1 MNHQIEAGGD
11 ILSLEDMQKALCSA
25 TQLYGYKSVVLDVV
39 ENSKF
44 KNKNNPKVGL
54 IALSTDQTI
63 ESDFNKICNNLP
75 LNIFI
80 NRIHNQNPLTK
91 ENLLKMQ
98 DDLESVTH
106 KILPNEKINTIAY
119 GCTSGTIA
127 IGEDKVKELI
137 LLGKKDCYVTTP
149 VTSAIKAFKQMN
161 VKKIALFTPY
171 PDKVNKT
178 ILEYF
183 IKKNIDVTSFTSLNL
198 NLDSEF
204 ANVDPNYILEI
215 SSKLEMKNA
224 DALFISCTALP
235 VLSILDE
242 LEKKLKKPVLSSN
255 QTLIWDTIRSIGY
268 KSPIKGYGKLLEK

>member
-1 MNHQIEAGGD
+1 MNIVIKHYDA
-11 ILSLEDMQKALCSA
+11 
-25 TQLYGYKSVVLDVV
+25 
-39 ENSKF
+39 KF
-44 KNKNNPKVGL
+44 KKELNPKVGL

-63 ESDFNKICNNLP
+63 EGDFNNICKNLP
-75 LNIFI
+75 LDIFI

-98 DDLESVTH
+98 DDLESVTN
-106 KILPNEKINTIAY
+106 KILPDEKVNTIAY

-127 IGEDKVKELI
+127 IGENNVKEKI
-137 LLGKKDCYVTTP
+137 LSAKPGCYVTTP

-161 VKKIALFTPY
+161 IKKIALFTPY
-171 PDKVNKT
+171 PDSVNKI
-178 ILEYF
+178 ILDYF
-183 IKKNIDVTSFTSLNL
+183 TKKNIEVSSFASLNL

-215 SSKLEMKNA
+215 SSKLETKNA

-235 VLSILDE
+235 VLNILDK
-242 LEKKLKKPVLSSN
+242 LEQTIKKPVLSSN

-268 KSPIKGYGKLLEK
+268 KSPIKGYGKLLEN

>member
-1 MNHQIEAGGD
+1 MTIVFKHYDA
-11 ILSLEDMQKALCSA
+11 
-25 TQLYGYKSVVLDVV
+25 
-39 ENSKF
+39 KF
-44 KNKNNPKVGL
+44 KKELNPKIGL

-63 ESDFNKICNNLP
+63 EGDFNNICKNLP

-98 DDLESVTH
+98 NDLESVTN
-106 KILPNEKINTIAY
+106 KILPDEKVNTIAY

-127 IGEDKVKELI
+127 IGEKNVKEKI
-137 LLGKKDCYVTTP
+137 LSAKPGCYVTTP
-149 VTSAIKAFKQMN
+149 VTSAMKAFQKMN
-161 VKKIALFTPY
+161 IKKIALFTPY
-171 PDKVNKT
+171 PDAVNKT
-178 ILEYF
+178 ILDYF
-183 IKKNIDVTSFTSLNL
+183 TKKNIEVLSFASLNL

-215 SSKLEMKNA
+215 SSKLETKNA

-235 VLSILDE
+235 VLNILDK
-242 LEKKLKKPVLSSN
+242 LEQTIKKPVLSSN

-268 KSPIKGYGKLLEK
+268 KSPIKGYGKLLEN